1 LKEIDLPELHARAL
15 DATTKV
21 VAGVGVDQWDTFME
35 TANTTVRMLVGHM
48 VGENSQVTT
57 ILSGQPVE
65 PYRGPAVA
73 ALLGDDPKAAWDR
86 AAASAVAAFRTPGA
100 LDATCPVNPAA
111 PMSGVDYCGNRF
123 VDVLVHG
130 WEVANVTGQDTRLPP
145 DLAEAAR
152 AVIEPSILKLRADG
166 IIKEAI
172 SVPDDASAQT
182 RLLSYF
188 GFEG

>member
-1 LKEIDLPELHARAL
+1 MDRDLPELHARAL

-21 VAGVGVDQWDTFME
+21 VAGVGSGQWDTFME

-48 VGENSQVTT
+48 VGENSQVAT

-65 PYRGPAVA
+65 PYRGVAVA
-73 ALLGDDPKAAWDR
+73 ALLGEDPKAAWDR
-86 AAASAVAAFRTPGA
+86 AAASAVAAFRVPGA

-111 PMSGVDYCGNRF
+111 PMTGVDYCGNRF

-130 WEVANVTGQDTRLPP
+130 WEVANVTGQDSRLDPE
-145 DLAEAAR
+145 LAEAAR
-152 AVIEPSILKLRADG
+152 SVIEPSILKLRAEG
-166 IIKEAI
+166 IIREAVA
-172 SVPDDASAQT
+172 VPDGASAQT